1 MGLRILIDTNVILDY
16 LLDREPY
23 EESARMIIKFSQQ
36 KEIEGCVAAHSIT
49 NIFYILRKNFSVKER
64 RMILL
69 DICKI
74 FYVEGIDVKKLRN
87 ALVNEEFPDFEDC
100 LQMECARDFRA
111 DYIVSRNLEDFKNS
125 NIPCVA
131 PDEMCRIIKSQ
142 RYM

>member
-1 MGLRILIDTNVILDY
+1 
-16 LLDREPY
+16 
-23 EESARMIIKFSQQ
+23 
-36 KEIEGCVAAHSIT
+36 
-49 NIFYILRKNFSVKER
+49 
-64 RMILL
+64 MILL

-125 NIPCVA
+125 NIPCVD
-131 PDEMCRIIKSQ
+131 PDEICRIIKNQ